1 MHELETDDDSIFILR
16 LWGSGTEKCRPDR
29 HRTYGGRVRETGRS
43 SIFGPLSFCC
53 PRNSP
58 PENDN
63 APKNEKCSMLQN
75 AHFDAVVFIN
85 TPKSQR

>member
-1 MHELETDDDSIFILR
+1 MIHFAAVGI
-16 LWGSGTEKCRPDR
+16 
-29 HRTYGGRVRETGRS
+29 TGRRS
-43 SIFGPLSFCC
+43 ADRTDTGHMVDGKREDLRSIFGPLSFCC
-53 PRNSP
+53 PRNNSP

-75 AHFDAVVFIN
+75 AHFDAVVFIK